1 MDSCK
6 YESLRPYGNRVLV
19 RRLGLPD
26 TVESGLY
33 LLGRDYPTMGTILA
47 VGNGQR
53 SRKIFAHAHKR
64 PDLGFGPRGVMDLQ
78 YRYRRPLD
86 LKVGSIVQWRVGP
99 NFDLYD
105 LGNDLLLLPYSE
117 LNFVLE
123 G

>member
-1 MDSCK
+1 MTNRF
-6 YESLRPYGNRVLV
+6 ESLRPYGNRVLV
-19 RRLGLPD
+19 KRLPLPD

-47 VGNGQR
+47 IGEGQR
-53 SRKIFAHAHKR
+53 CRWLMAQTIMRKGEEIRLICHRR
-64 PDLGFGPRGVMDLQ
+64 PMDLHI
-78 YRYRRPLD
+78 
-86 LKVGSIVQWRVGP
+86 GSIVQWRVGP

-123 G
+123 A